1 MDEVIA
7 MNKERVM
14 RMIDLGFEK
23 LLLNGKKIRFLCEKK
38 LRV

>member
-23 LLLNGKKIRFLCEKK
+23 LLLNGKKIRFRKKK